1 MRVGIPTETKNNEFR
16 VAITPAGVAELTRR
30 GHEVLIQAGAGEG
43 SAITD
48 ADFKAAGAQ
57 LVGTADQVW
66 ADADLLL
73 KVKEPIAAEYGRLRH
88 GQILFTFLHLAAS
101 RACTDALLDSGTTSI
116 AYETVQTADG
126 ALPLLAPMSEVAG
139 RLAAQVG
146 AYHLMRTQ
154 GGRGVLMGGVPGVEP
169 ADVVVIGAGTAGY
182 NAARIA
188 NGMGATVTVLDINID
203 KLRQLDAE
211 FCGRIHTRYSSAY
224 ELEGAVKRA
233 DLVIGA
239 VLVPGAKAPKLVS
252 NSLVAHMKPGAVLV
266 DIAIDQGGCFE
277 GSRPTTYDH
286 PTFAVH
292 DTLFYCVAN
301 MPASVPKTST
311 YALTNATMPYVLEL
325 ADHGWRAACRSNP
338 ALGQRSFDARRGVTV
353 RTGGHRPGGAVHRAR
368 QRAGLTLGRSLRRA
382 HVGSKGSDDVGRGS
396 RPGLPVRRSRPKVC
410 SVRVVRLHRRRPYR
424 LRHLVDLRI
433 TQRRHVVEQAS
444 EVVGQTARIPTRE
457 RPSDQGGI
465 ELWILQR
472 GTVCGIGTG
481 FVGQQQCGTNL
492 RGDRS
497 AAQHGGHVL
506 SRAQATGCNQR
517 HIMGAANPIEELVQ
531 RLRTGFHVRRE
542 RSAVPAGSRALDHQ
556 AVRARGNGH
565 TGLVDRR
572 HGDRDQQSQ
581 RAQPL
586 HDIRRRRAEGERHH
600 LRTNIGY
607 HLEFAHPVVVV
618 TIDGLAHLGVVVLG
632 DLFELVRVIL
642 QLRPVGDA
650 GLGHKQI
657 GSDRTG
663 SGGARSGDIVG
674 EPVRAQI
681 AAGDETKPASVGHR
695 RGQRRGARAAGHRG
709 ADDRHRDVPEAQ
721 HHRANSPTA
730 SAGTARVRKRT
741 FELPYHRSKLLRQ

>member
-338 ALGQRSFDARRGVTV
+338 ALAKGLSTHEGALLSERVA
-353 RTGGHRPGGAVHRAR
+353 RPGGAVHRAR

-600 LRTNIGY
+600 LRTDIGY